1 MMMKRVRMLKKH
13 NRLKSVRQWK
23 TSYIFLLEKFCSYK
37 MAENNKP
44 FKKGVVKMADKK
56 DFLTTAPKQKQM
68 TLENGSRFPNLKNIV
83 GNSVDEHK
91 ELEEANITIT
101 GDEIR
106 QQNEN
111 L

>member
-1 MMMKRVRMLKKH
+1 MENVLHFFYWRNFVAI
-13 NRLKSVRQWK
+13 RLSRI
-23 TSYIFLLEKFCSYK
+23 TNPI
-37 MAENNKP
+37 
-44 FKKGVVKMADKK
+44 KKGVVKMADKK